1 MKVYEVIGNSPQA
14 PVQPSVLAQQTR
26 VNKLIQQM
34 AATDAQKPATEMDKV
49 VAMQQMADLKKK
61 TDLAYAKRLRQQAAA
76 AERQLR

>member
-1 MKVYEVIGNSPQA
+1 MKVYEVIGNSAQA

-49 VAMQQMADLKKK
+49 VAMQQMADLKKR
-61 TDLAYAKRLRQQAAA
+61 TDNAYANRLRQQLAN
-76 AERQLR
+76 AEQQLR